1 MKGKRNERRP
11 KQEETLAGDEDSL
24 VSEGAAEATSVKS
37 ELLEQRIKQ
46 EKEDHQ
52 SSTDQSEAGGE
63 AMQTEEPLVHGL
75 KAAWDPLDPS
85 VMVIRFLEDE
95 DSDSS

>member
-1 MKGKRNERRP
+1 MKGKRNERRQ

-24 VSEGAAEATSVKS
+24 VNEGATEDTTKP

-52 SSTDQSEAGGE
+52 SSADQPEAGGE

-75 KAAWDPLDPS
+75 KAARDPLDPS